1 MRRKVI
7 AGNWKM
13 NGLKENMNEISPM
26 IQLSKKIKTDVIL
39 FPPVTLIS
47 SIISKATGSPLSI
60 GAQNCH
66 QNDEGSH
73 TGDVSPKMLRNL
85 GAEYVIIGHSERRE
99 AYKETDELLKKKMLL
114 AWKYELS
121 TILCVG
127 ENSDIAKQSKT
138 NEHIARQLHGSLPTD
153 ISEKKLIIAYEPI
166 WAIGTGRVPTAK
178 QIESVHYAIRSL
190 LCSKYGTNVGNEI
203 SIIYGG
209 SLNKDNSSEIFNV
222 KNVDGGLVGGA
233 SLFSKSF
240 LPIIQALESATY
252 KR

>member
-13 NGLKENMNEISPM
+13 NGLKENINEISPM
-26 IQLSKKIKTDVIL
+26 IQHSKKMKTDIIL

-47 SIISKATGSPLSI
+47 SMVSKTIGSPLSI

-66 QNDEGSH
+66 QNDEGAH
-73 TGDVSPKMLRNL
+73 TGDVSPKMLKNL

-99 AYKETDELLKKKMLL
+99 AYKESEELLKQKMLL
-114 AWKYELS
+114 AWKHELS

-127 ENSDIAKQSKT
+127 ENSEIAKQSKT
-138 NEHIARQLHGSLPTD
+138 NEHIARQLHGSLPTN
-153 ISEKKLIIAYEPI
+153 INEKKLIIAYEPI
-166 WAIGTGRVPTAK
+166 WAIGTGRVPTPK
-178 QIESVHYAIRSL
+178 QIENVHDAIRSL
-190 LCSKYGTNVGNEI
+190 LCNKYGTNVGNEI

-209 SLNKDNSSEIFNV
+209 SLNKGNSSEIFNIR
-222 KNVDGGLVGGA
+222 NVDGGLVGGA

-240 LPIIQALESATY
+240 LPIIQALESASY
-252 KR
+252 KS

>member
-13 NGLKENMNEISPM
+13 NGLKENINEISPM
-26 IQLSKKIKTDVIL
+26 IQLSEKMKTDVIL

-47 SIISKATGSPLSI
+47 SMVSKTIGSPLSI

-66 QNDEGSH
+66 QNDEGAH
-73 TGDVSPKMLRNL
+73 TGDVSPKMLKNL

-99 AYKETDELLKKKMLL
+99 AYKESEELLKQKMLL
-114 AWKYELS
+114 AWKHELS

-127 ENSDIAKQSKT
+127 ENLEIAKQSRT
-138 NEHIARQLHGSLPTD
+138 NEHIARQLHGSLPTN
-153 ISEKKLIIAYEPI
+153 INEKKLIIAYEPI
-166 WAIGTGRVPTAK
+166 WAIGTGRVPTPK
-178 QIESVHYAIRSL
+178 QIENVHDAIRSL
-190 LCSKYGTNVGNEI
+190 LCNKYGTNVGNEI

-209 SLNKDNSSEIFNV
+209 SLNKDNSSEIFNIR
-222 KNVDGGLVGGA
+222 NVDGGLVGGA

-240 LPIIQALESATY
+240 LPIIQALESAAY
-252 KR
+252 KS

>member
-1 MRRKVI
+1 MPTKI
-7 AGNWKM
+7 AAGNWKM
-13 NGLKENMNEISPM
+13 NGLKENINEIGPM

-47 SIISKATGSPLSI
+47 NIISKAIGSPLSI

-66 QNDEGSH
+66 QNDEGAH
-73 TGDVSPKMLRNL
+73 TGDVSPKMLKNL

-99 AYKETDELLKKKMLL
+99 AYKESEELLKQKMLL
-114 AWKYELS
+114 AWKHELS

-138 NEHIARQLHGSLPTD
+138 NEHIARQLYGSLPTN
-153 ISEKKLIIAYEPI
+153 INEKKLIIAYEPI
-166 WAIGTGRVPTAK
+166 WAIGTGRVPTPK
-178 QIESVHYAIRSL
+178 QIENVHDAIRSL
-190 LCSKYGTNVGNEI
+190 LCNKYGTNVGKEI

-209 SLNKDNSSEIFNV
+209 SLNKDNSSEIFNIR
-222 KNVDGGLVGGA
+222 NVDGGLVGGA

-252 KR
+252 KS